1 VSNTTQRGQDLAGE
15 TGQDPNFVQSA
26 FAKIAD
32 RYVITNHVCSLG
44 VDILWRKKA
53 GKIAASFKPETI
65 LDLAAGTGDLALQ
78 LQKDCPDAE
87 LLATDFCPEMLAH
100 ADTRGVKHTQ
110 VADATQLPFDDNSYD
125 LITVAFGLRNMSN
138 WGKALNEMRRVL
150 KPGGHLLILDFSI
163 PKNLLGPAYVFYL
176 NHILPKIAGRHLASK
191 NPLHRHYLN
200 GGLALLG
207 LLFIFAHAA
216 IMLTVLNS
224 PEAKADMDAEN
235 IPFDFINL
243 MTFFYI
249 IGGILAIAAAA
260 LNFMS
265 ARAISARRKKL
276 LIQITSGINC
286 LSIPIGIT
294 LGIFTFIILSRPSV
308 TALFEKKYA

>member
-176 NHILPKIAGRHLASK
+176 NHILPKIAGILTGQGQAYQYLAGSIEK
-191 NPLHRHYLN
+191 FPSGKKMTDLLEEN
-200 GGLALLG
+200 GY
-207 LLFIFAHAA
+207 
-216 IMLTVLNS
+216 T
-224 PEAKADMDAEN
+224 KASAQTLS
-235 IPFDFINL
+235 F
-243 MTFFYI
+243 
-249 IGGILAIAAAA
+249 GIA
-260 LNFMS
+260 
-265 ARAISARRKKL
+265 
-276 LIQITSGINC
+276 
-286 LSIPIGIT
+286 SIY
-294 LGIFTFIILSRPSV
+294 
-308 TALFEKKYA
+308 TAQK